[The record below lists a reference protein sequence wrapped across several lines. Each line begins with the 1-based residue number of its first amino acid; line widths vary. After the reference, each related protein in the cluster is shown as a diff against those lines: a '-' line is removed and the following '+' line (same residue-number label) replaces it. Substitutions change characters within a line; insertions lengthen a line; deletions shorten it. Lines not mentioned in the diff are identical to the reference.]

1 MDNSKNKSTTDWE
14 RRSIIDNDR
23 VSEQVEMYESIG
35 FEVMVKDVDPEQLP
49 EQLPEEYCKECFIA
63 NPEKYKILYTR
74 KKDVE

>member
-1 MDNSKNKSTTDWE
+1 MMDNLKYKSIEDWE

-35 FEVMVKDVDPEQLP
+35 FEVMVKDVNPG
-49 EQLPEEYCKECFIA
+49 QLPEEYCKECFFA

-74 KKDVE
+74 KKDV

>member
-1 MDNSKNKSTTDWE
+1 MMNNSKNKSTKDWE
-14 RRSIIDNDR
+14 RRSIIDADR

-49 EQLPEEYCKECFIA
+49 EEYCKECFIA

-74 KKDVE
+74 KKDTE

>member
-1 MDNSKNKSTTDWE
+1 MADWE

-35 FEVMVKDVDPEQLP
+35 FEVIVKDVDP

-74 KKDVE
+74 KKKDE

>member
-1 MDNSKNKSTTDWE
+1 MMNNSKNIKATDWV

-23 VSEQVEMYESIG
+23 VSEQIEKYESIG
-35 FEVMVKDVDPEQLP
+35 FEVMVKDVDP

-74 KKDVE
+74 KKDTE

>member
-1 MDNSKNKSTTDWE
+1 MMDNSKNKSTTDWE

-23 VSEQVEMYESIG
+23 VSEQVELYESIG
-35 FEVMVKDVDPEQLP
+35 FEVMVKDVDP

-74 KKDVE
+74 KKGAE

>member
-1 MDNSKNKSTTDWE
+1 MMDNSKNKSTTDWK

-35 FEVMVKDVDPEQLP
+35 FEVMVKNVDPEELP
-49 EQLPEEYCKECFIA
+49 EDYCKECFIT

-74 KKDVE
+74 KKGVE

>member
-1 MDNSKNKSTTDWE
+1 MMDNSKNKSTTDWE

-49 EQLPEEYCKECFIA
+49 EEYCKECFIA

-74 KKDVE
+74 KKGAE

>member
-1 MDNSKNKSTTDWE
+1 MMDNSKNKSIADWQ

-49 EQLPEEYCKECFIA
+49 EEYCKECFIA
-63 NPEKYKILYTR
+63 NSEKYKILYTR
-74 KKDVE
+74 KKNV

>member
-1 MDNSKNKSTTDWE
+1 MMDNSKNKNMADWE

-49 EQLPEEYCKECFIA
+49 EEYCKECFIA

-74 KKDVE
+74 KKDTE

>member
-1 MDNSKNKSTTDWE
+1 MMNNSKNKSTKDWE
-14 RRSIIDNDR
+14 RRSIIDNER

-35 FEVMVKDVDPEQLP
+35 FEVMVKDVDP

-74 KKDVE
+74 KKDTE

>member
-1 MDNSKNKSTTDWE
+1 MMDNSKNKSTIDWE

-35 FEVMVKDVDPEQLP
+35 FEVMVKDVDPDH
-49 EQLPEEYCKECFIA
+49 LPEEYCKECFIA

-74 KKDVE
+74 KKDAE

>member
-1 MDNSKNKSTTDWE
+1 MMNNSKNKSTKDWE

-49 EQLPEEYCKECFIA
+49 EEYCKECFIA

-74 KKDVE
+74 KKSVE

>member
-1 MDNSKNKSTTDWE
+1 MMNNSKNKSITDWE

-23 VSEQVEMYESIG
+23 VGEQVEMYESIG
-35 FEVMVKDVDPEQLP
+35 FEVMVKDVNP

-74 KKDVE
+74 KKDIE

>member
-1 MDNSKNKSTTDWE
+1 MMNNSKNKSTTDWE
-14 RRSIIDNDR
+14 RRSIIGNER

-35 FEVMVKDVDPEQLP
+35 FEVMVKDVDP

-74 KKDVE
+74 KKDTE

>member
-1 MDNSKNKSTTDWE
+1 MMDNSKNKSTIDWK

-23 VSEQVEMYESIG
+23 VSEQVEIYKSIG

-49 EQLPEEYCKECFIA
+49 EEYCKECFIT

-74 KKDVE
+74 KKVAE

>member
-1 MDNSKNKSTTDWE
+1 MMNNSKNKSTKDWE

-35 FEVMVKDVDPEQLP
+35 FDVMVKDVDP

-74 KKDVE
+74 KKDTE